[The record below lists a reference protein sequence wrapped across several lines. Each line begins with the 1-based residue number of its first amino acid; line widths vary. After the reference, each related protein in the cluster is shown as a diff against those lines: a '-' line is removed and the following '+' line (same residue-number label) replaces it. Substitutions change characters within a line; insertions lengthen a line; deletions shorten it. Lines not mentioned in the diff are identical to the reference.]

1 MLYEPNEEFSLSSW
15 FATVAEDVRQQYFRY
30 WEQVESSHT
39 PEVTQEERIA
49 WAHLI
54 NLSRGL
60 RRGIDSLAFDA
71 ATVDEA
77 KRMLTFLGQHGA
89 SDGLATAWTASLRDN
104 PIVQHGIL
112 IELASE
118 AADTLLAGAEQ
129 RVHFLTELVAQ
140 RVMSERARA
149 FLERATRLYLWG
161 FEPECVVMCAC
172 ALEAA
177 YPERFSDLNMF
188 RLQITKYEKK
198 DEYTPGQYEMAAR
211 ASHVYSAAQGKAAA
225 NIRASRNF
233 TVHSVPILSMSSTQ
247 ALQDTADLLDALFP
261 QQS

>member
-1 MLYEPNEEFSLSSW
+1 MLYEPDEEFSLSSW
-15 FATVAEDVRQQYFRY
+15 FGTVAEDVRQQYFRY
-30 WEQVESSHT
+30 WEQVESAHT
-39 PEVTQEERIA
+39 PEVAPEDRLA
-49 WAHLI
+49 WTHLI

-77 KRMLTFLGQHGA
+77 KRMLTFLGQDGA
-89 SDGLATAWTASLRDN
+89 SDWVAAAWTASLRDN
-104 PIVQHGIL
+104 PVVKHGIL

-129 RVHFLTELVAQ
+129 RVLFLTELVAQ

-172 ALEAA
+172 SLEAA
-177 YPERFSDLNMF
+177 YPERFSDLDMF
-188 RLQITKYEKK
+188 GLQIKKHEKAL
-198 DEYTPGQYEMAAR
+198 EYTPAQYEMAAK
-211 ASHVYSAAQGKAAA
+211 ASRVYSADQGTAAA
-225 NIRASRNF
+225 RIRRARNDI
-233 TVHSVPILSMSSTQ
+233 VHNVPDLSMPATQ
-247 ALQDTADLLDALFP
+247 ALEDTAALLDALFP
-261 QQS
+261 RSS

>member
-1 MLYEPNEEFSLSSW
+1 MLYEPDEEFSLSSW
-15 FATVAEDVRQQYFRY
+15 FGTVAEDVRQQYFRY
-30 WEQVESSHT
+30 WEQVESAHT
-39 PEVTQEERIA
+39 PEVAPEDRLA
-49 WAHLI
+49 WTHLI

-77 KRMLTFLGQHGA
+77 KRMLTFLGQDGA
-89 SDGLATAWTASLRDN
+89 SDWVAAAWTASLRDN
-104 PIVQHGIL
+104 PVVKHGIL

-129 RVHFLTELVAQ
+129 RVLFLTELVAQ

-172 ALEAA
+172 SLEAA
-177 YPERFSDLNMF
+177 YPERFSDLDMF
-188 RLQITKYEKK
+188 GLQIKK
-198 DEYTPGQYEMAAR
+198 HER
-211 ASHVYSAAQGKAAA
+211 
-225 NIRASRNF
+225 R
-233 TVHSVPILSMSSTQ
+233 SSTPLTTLAADKRGGGSGCGASPSSSVRFGEAPQ
-247 ALQDTADLLDALFP
+247 PHFMGALAAEAHVIWTRYDILAAEEITSP
-261 QQS
+261 Y